1 MKKLRRKFFFWME
14 QLQISRKERITI
26 SSLLVL
32 VIMMSAINSL
42 LTQKL
47 NYQQEDYDLLV
58 AEFEARSET
67 MKQRLLEEERKYTPL
82 PESTKQGDTLL
93 VSSESS
99 LSININTA
107 NLEELQKLEGIGKTY
122 AQRIIDYRI
131 EHGNFNSV
139 EELINVKGIGKKR
152 LEKIAPF
159 VKL

>member
-1 MKKLRRKFFFWME
+1 ME

-26 SSLLVL
+26 SSLLLLIVL
-32 VIMMSAINSL
+32 LSAINSL

-58 AEFEARSET
+58 AEFESRSEA
-67 MKQRLLEEERKYTPL
+67 MKQRLLEEEKKYTPQT
-82 PESTKQGDTLL
+82 ESAKQGDIPL
-93 VSSESS
+93 VSSESY

-107 NLEELQKLEGIGKTY
+107 NSEELQKLEGIGETY
-122 AQRIIDYRI
+122 AQRIIDYRM

-139 EELINVKGIGKKR
+139 EELLNVKGIGKKR

-159 VKL
+159 IKL